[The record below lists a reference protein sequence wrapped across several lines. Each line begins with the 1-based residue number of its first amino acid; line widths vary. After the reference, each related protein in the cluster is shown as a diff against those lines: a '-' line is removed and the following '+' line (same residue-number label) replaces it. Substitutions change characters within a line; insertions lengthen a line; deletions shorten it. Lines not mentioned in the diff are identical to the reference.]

1 MAMLSLS
8 SRRTSMKKSVTTTI
22 IVAVLFPVFMAFIA
36 GCNRNAPQQVE
47 KIIVGAEMVPHASP
61 LWIAEHKGYFRE
73 EGLTVE
79 IREFDSGR
87 TALRT
92 MLTTEGI
99 DIVTA
104 AQTPV
109 FSNSFTRND
118 YAIIGNMVYSDNDVK
133 ILARQDRGIK
143 APSDLKGKIV
153 GITAGSSG
161 HFFLG
166 LFLAHQRLSMSDVK
180 TIDMEAARLSQA
192 LVDGQVDAIATWEPQ
207 IYKAG
212 KALGNKGLILPS
224 GGMYREDFYFIAR
237 KDFIKNHPEA
247 LKRFL
252 RAIKKGEEYI
262 QKNSKEAMDI
272 VTQRL
277 KMEEEI
283 LTATW
288 GYFQFKLSLDQ
299 PILLSL
305 EDGAR
310 WAIRNK
316 LTDATKVP
324 NYLDYIYADALKE
337 VNPSAV
343 TMAGK

>member
-1 MAMLSLS
+1 MPTLSG
-8 SRRTSMKKSVTTTI
+8 RRTSMKKAVTTTI
-22 IVAVLFPVFMAFIA
+22 IVAVLFPVFVAFIA

-47 KIIVGAEMVPHASP
+47 KIIIGAETVPHASP

-79 IREFDSGR
+79 IREFESGR
-87 TALRT
+87 TALRM
-92 MLTTEGI
+92 MLQAEGI

-109 FSNSFTRND
+109 VSNSFSRND

-133 ILARQDRGIK
+133 ILARQDKGIK

-161 HFFLG
+161 HFFLS
-166 LFLAHQRLSMSDVK
+166 LFLTHQRLLMSDVK
-180 TIDMEAARLSQA
+180 TIDMEATRLSQT
-192 LVDGQVDAIATWEPQ
+192 LIDGHVDAIATWEPH

-212 KALGNKGLILPS
+212 KALGNKALILPS

-237 KDFIKNHPEA
+237 KDFIKHHPEA

-252 RAIKKGEEYI
+252 RAIKKGEEFI

-272 VTQRL
+272 VAQRL
-277 KMEEEI
+277 KMDGEV

-288 GYFQFKLSLDQ
+288 GDFQFRLFLDQ
-299 PILLSL
+299 SILLSL

-324 NYLDYIYADALKE
+324 NYLDYIYVDALKE

-343 TMAGK
+343 MMAGK

>member
-1 MAMLSLS
+1 
-8 SRRTSMKKSVTTTI
+8 MKKAVTTTI
-22 IVAVLFPVFMAFIA
+22 IVSVLFPVLVAFIA
-36 GCNRNAPQQVE
+36 GCNRNASQQVE
-47 KIIVGAEMVPHASP
+47 KIIIGAETVPHASP

-79 IREFDSGR
+79 IREFESGR
-87 TALRT
+87 TALRM
-92 MLTTEGI
+92 MLQAEGI

-109 FSNSFTRND
+109 VSNSFSRND

-133 ILARQDRGIK
+133 ILARQDKGIK

-166 LFLAHQRLSMSDVK
+166 LFLTHQRLLMSDVK
-180 TIDMEAARLSQA
+180 TIDMEATRLSQA
-192 LVDGQVDAIATWEPQ
+192 LIDGQVDAIATWEPH
-207 IYKAG
+207 IFKAG
-212 KALGNKGLILPS
+212 KALGNKALILPS
-224 GGMYREDFYFIAR
+224 RGMYREDFFFIAR

-252 RAIKKGEEYI
+252 RAIKKGEEFI

-272 VTQRL
+272 IAQRL
-277 KMEEEI
+277 KMDGEV

-288 GYFQFKLSLDQ
+288 GDFQFRLFLDQ
-299 PILLSL
+299 SILLSL

-316 LTDATKVP
+316 LTDAKKVP
-324 NYLDYIYADALKE
+324 NYLDYIYVDALKE

-343 TMAGK
+343 MMAGK

>member
-1 MAMLSLS
+1 
-8 SRRTSMKKSVTTTI
+8 MKKAVTTTI
-22 IVAVLFPVFMAFIA
+22 IVAVLFPVLVAFIA
-36 GCNRNAPQQVE
+36 GCNRNASQQVE
-47 KIIVGAEMVPHASP
+47 KIIVGTETVPHASP
-61 LWIAEHKGYFRE
+61 VWIAEHKGYFRE

-79 IREFDSGR
+79 IREFESGR

-92 MLTTEGI
+92 MLHDEGI

-109 FSNSFTRND
+109 VSNSFSRND

-133 ILARQDRGIK
+133 ILARQDKGIK
-143 APSDLKGKIV
+143 APLDLKGKIV

-161 HFFLG
+161 HFFLS
-166 LFLAHQRLSMSDVK
+166 LFLTHQRLSMSDVT
-180 TIDMEAARLSQA
+180 TIDMEATRLSQA
-192 LVDGQVDAIATWEPQ
+192 LVDGQVDAIATWEPH
-207 IYKAG
+207 IYKAA
-212 KALGNKGLILPS
+212 KALGNKALILPS
-224 GGMYREDFYFIAR
+224 EGMYREDFYFIAR
-237 KDFIKNHPEA
+237 KDFIKSHPEA
-247 LKRFL
+247 LKQFL
-252 RAIKKGEEYI
+252 RAIKKGEEFI

-272 VTQRL
+272 VAQRL
-277 KMEEEI
+277 KMDKEV

-288 GYFQFKLSLDQ
+288 GDFQFRLFLDQ
-299 PILLSL
+299 SNLLSL

-324 NYLDYIYADALKE
+324 NYLDYIYVDALKE